1 MRISDGSSDV
11 CSSDLVLQAEKIIFL
26 TNAPGVLDKQERILT
41 GLTVPQVEALIADGT
56 IYGGMVP
63 QVRYALDAV
72 NSGVKSAHIID
83 GRLAHSVSL
92 ELFTAKGIGTL
103 LHGRSEA
110 V

>member
-1 MRISDGSSDV
+1 MRISDWSSEV
-11 CSSDLVLQAEKIIFL
+11 CSSDLINADGAAGKLAAVLQAEKIIFL

-63 QVRYALDAV
+63 KVRYALDAV

-83 GRLAHSVSL
+83 GDRKSTRLNSSH
-92 ELFTAKGIGTL
+92 
-103 LHGRSEA
+103 
-110 V
+110 